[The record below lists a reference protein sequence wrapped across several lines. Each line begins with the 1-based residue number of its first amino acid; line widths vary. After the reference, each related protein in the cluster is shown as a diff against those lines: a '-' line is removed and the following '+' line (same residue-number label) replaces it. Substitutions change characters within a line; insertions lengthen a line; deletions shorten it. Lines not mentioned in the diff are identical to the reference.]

1 MEYELSLDEI
11 HQVTLEV
18 LQSFHE
24 LCEKLNLTYFLAFGT
39 LLGAIRHQGF
49 IPWDDD
55 ADIWMLRNDY
65 ECLVNYCDEHQ
76 EEIKPFKLANRKNTD
91 NYYFGISRYSNMDY
105 KYISTNFEKT
115 IDIGVFVD
123 IYPLDS
129 YGNDLDTATRILRKM
144 QKENTKI
151 QRYVNGYGDSIIKT
165 CLKMPFHI
173 GLKIIFGKNYLKKF
187 DVEIERYI
195 KNVTKETDRYVGIPT
210 WSNASKPELLEKS
223 WFMER
228 KLTNFENYKF
238 YVPKAYKEILS
249 RLYGDYMKLPPKK
262 ERNPYHNYKIV
273 KRNDK

>member
-1 MEYELSLDEI
+1 MECELSLDEI

-55 ADIWMLRNDY
+55 ADVWMLRKDY
-65 ECLVNYCDEHQ
+65 DCLVKYCEEHQ
-76 EEIKPFKLANRKNTD
+76 EDIKPFKLANRKNTD

-123 IYPLDS
+123 IYPLDL
-129 YGNDLDTATRILRKM
+129 YGNDLDTATHILKKM

-151 QRYVNGYGDSIIKT
+151 QRYVNGHADSIIKT
-165 CLKMPFHI
+165 CLKMPYHI
-173 GLKIIFGKNYLKKF
+173 GLKIVLGKNYLKKF
-187 DVEIERYI
+187 DIKIESYI
-195 KNVTKETDRYVGIPT
+195 KNVTKESDRVCWDTNMVQCFATRVVREIMV
-210 WSNASKPELLEKS
+210 W
-223 WFMER
+223 R
-228 KLTNFENYKF
+228 KKVSEF
-238 YVPKAYKEILS
+238 
-249 RLYGDYMKLPPKK
+249 
-262 ERNPYHNYKIV
+262 
-273 KRNDK
+273 